1 MYAGVAAIVMLS
13 GDNQRTADA
22 IGAQVG
28 IDTARGALMPEDKVA
43 AVKALRAKYGS
54 IGMVGD
60 GVNDAPALALATV
73 GIAMGHGGTDAAIE
87 TANVA
92 LMRDDL
98 GGIVDAIR
106 IGRRTLG
113 IIRFNIAFAL
123 GLKALFLG
131 LALFGYASLWFA
143 ILADTGA
150 TFLVVGN
157 ALRLLRDE

>member
-1 MYAGVAAIVMLS
+1 
-13 GDNQRTADA
+13 
-22 IGAQVG
+22 
-28 IDTARGALMPEDKVA
+28 MPEDKVA

-123 GLKALFLG
+123 GLKVVPRSRSL
-131 LALFGYASLWFA
+131 GYASLWFA

-157 ALRLLRDE
+157 AAAPAARRIGLLGAVAAVLTTAGCSACWPVPAGPPRSGGCGR